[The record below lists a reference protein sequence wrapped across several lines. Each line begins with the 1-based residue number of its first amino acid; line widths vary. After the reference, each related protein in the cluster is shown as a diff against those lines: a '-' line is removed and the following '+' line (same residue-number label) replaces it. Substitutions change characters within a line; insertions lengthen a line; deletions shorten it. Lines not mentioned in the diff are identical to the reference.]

1 MTLKIGIIDD
11 EIHAIQTLTYDLN
24 ENFGNV
30 VEIVFSSNNPI
41 EGIKNIRERMPD
53 LLFLDMDMPR
63 LSGLD
68 VLSLIDD
75 LDINVV
81 ITTAHEEYAVKAYGT
96 NAIAYLLKPVQ
107 PEQLK
112 AIVEKQLSEI
122 SASKTTL
129 LSAGKISIP
138 VFDGFEIL
146 EFDEIIYCKSDNNYS
161 EIIITGN
168 RKIVAS
174 KTLKYFEELLP
185 ANIFRRV
192 HKSYLVNENHIK
204 KYLKRD
210 GGVIMVTQ
218 GKTIPVSRTQRDELL
233 KLIQNNFLP

>member
-11 EIHAIQTLTYDLN
+11 EIHAIQTLSYDLN
-24 ENFGNV
+24 EHFENA
-30 VEIVFSSNNPI
+30 VEIIFSSNNPI

-192 HKSYLVNENHIK
+192 HKSYLVNANHIK